1 MKRHKMKTNEMN
13 VLITGACGGI
23 GQVLAMQ
30 LAQSGASLYL
40 TGRDKSALHK
50 LHQEIIAIANPDQV
64 ICSEV
69 VDLTDNTQLDQM
81 ISRLGE
87 LDRPINC
94 LVNNAGIIS
103 FKLFEN
109 VSEDDIEKVMY
120 LNSVVTMKLTH
131 RLLPG
136 FKKLPAARIVNVA
149 STFGAIGY
157 PGYSIYSASK
167 FAIRGFSE
175 ALGRELSDSNVSV
188 GCFLPRAT
196 RTKINSSK
204 VVELNEKLK
213 VSMDSPEVVARAL
226 VKFLVSR
233 KKFQAIGWPEKL
245 LVRLNALFPA
255 LIGSAIEKQ
264 LPTIKQY
271 AV

>member
-1 MKRHKMKTNEMN
+1 MKTSEMN

-23 GQVLAMQ
+23 GRALATR
-30 LAQSGASLYL
+30 LAESGASLYL
-40 TGRDKSALHK
+40 SGRDPAALGE
-50 LHQEIIAIANPDQV
+50 LHRQLLEIAGPEQI
-64 ICSEV
+64 ICSEAA
-69 VDLTDNTQLDQM
+69 DLTDNAQLD
-81 ISRLGE
+81 RLVNRLE
-87 LDRPINC
+87 QLDRPINV
-94 LVNNAGIIS
+94 LVNNAGVLS
-103 FKLFEN
+103 FDLFEN
-109 VSEDDIEKVMY
+109 VNEADIEKVMY

-136 FKKLPAARIVNVA
+136 FKTLPIARIVNVA
-149 STFGAIGY
+149 STFGAIGF

-167 FAIRGFSE
+167 FAVRGFSE
-175 ALGRELSDSNVSV
+175 ALARELSDSNVNV

-204 VVELNEKLK
+204 VVELNEKLN
-213 VSMDSPEVVARAL
+213 VAMDSPEVVALAL
-226 VKFLVSR
+226 VKFLGNQ
-233 KKFQAIGWPEKL
+233 KKLQAIGWPEKL
-245 LVRLNALFPA
+245 LVRLNSMFPA